1 MRGILMSSVISDVL
15 TVLLDELREGI
26 VPNRIFVE
34 RLFNRAHQEI
44 VTQLENFKFNL
55 RTTITKQT
63 SESVTATANTDTRTI
78 YASGSAFTDDEHNG
92 WLAKNSTSK
101 GEAFITDTVET
112 GSVLYLSHAI
122 AGQASGD
129 AITIERLAKWVDL
142 PWYVIRP
149 YEHDGVHW
157 GGNNQRLD
165 PISLPEMQDLYRS
178 NSAPVGTP
186 CKYAIENQRLWIYPQ
201 PTSTDILKISG
212 YRRPADCMD
221 IATTSNG
228 SSRGDTIIST
238 NFPTR
243 EDDHYQGTD
252 VLIKSGTY
260 AGEVRTIDEYD
271 QANKTAYFE
280 SPFSG
285 QIDSGVEIELLS
297 AFTEEYRGLMEDYLK
312 WNLYRRHKEFR
323 NEASY
328 YEAEYRNRLN
338 ELIQVHRRKTT
349 SNANLGRSGRF
360 RTNRP
365 IVQVS
370 S

>member
-92 WLAKNSTSK
+92 WLAKNSTAK

-149 YEHDGVHW
+149 Y
-157 GGNNQRLD
+157 
-165 PISLPEMQDLYRS
+165 
-178 NSAPVGTP
+178 
-186 CKYAIENQRLWIYPQ
+186 
-201 PTSTDILKISG
+201 
-212 YRRPADCMD
+212 
-221 IATTSNG
+221 
-228 SSRGDTIIST
+228 
-238 NFPTR
+238 
-243 EDDHYQGTD
+243 
-252 VLIKSGTY
+252 
-260 AGEVRTIDEYD
+260 
-271 QANKTAYFE
+271 
-280 SPFSG
+280 
-285 QIDSGVEIELLS
+285 
-297 AFTEEYRGLMEDYLK
+297 
-312 WNLYRRHKEFR
+312 
-323 NEASY
+323 
-328 YEAEYRNRLN
+328 
-338 ELIQVHRRKTT
+338 
-349 SNANLGRSGRF
+349 
-360 RTNRP
+360 
-365 IVQVS
+365 
-370 S
+370 